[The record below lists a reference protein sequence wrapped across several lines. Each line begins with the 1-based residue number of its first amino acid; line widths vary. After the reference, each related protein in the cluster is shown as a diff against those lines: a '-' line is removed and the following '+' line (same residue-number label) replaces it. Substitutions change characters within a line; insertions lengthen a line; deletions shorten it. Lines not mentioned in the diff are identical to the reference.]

1 MQITDDIALFVRTV
15 DLGTFVAAGLEAGL
29 SASAVARI
37 VSRLERRLGAKLLHR
52 STRRLVLTQEGET
65 YLPHARAI
73 VAAVEEAQAE
83 VGADRGRARGLLRIN
98 AGTAFAKHRLVR
110 LLPEFQAR
118 YPDISVEL
126 SVSDQR
132 IDPVLDQ
139 IDVTLRVGPLQ
150 DSGLVLVPLGTVK
163 RIIVASPDY
172 LARRGRPEVPRDL
185 LEHNCLQLSGFA
197 RLAQWPMLE
206 GGKRILLPVKG
217 SIACDSADLLL
228 DLALA
233 GVGIVRL
240 GDFLGEQALTD
251 GRLVPLLSDCH
262 DPDPTPL
269 SALILP
275 GRQNIPR
282 VRAFIAFLKMACE
295 GSALPA
301 PRKSRY

>member
-1 MQITDDIALFVRTV
+1 MQSTDDIGLFVRTV

-65 YLPHARAI
+65 YLVHARAI
-73 VAAVEEAQAE
+73 VAAVEEAEAQ
-83 VGADRGRARGLLRIN
+83 VRLGHGRPRGLVRVN
-98 AGTAFAKHRLVR
+98 AGTAFAKHKLVR
-110 LLPEFQAR
+110 LLPQFQAQ
-118 YPDISVEL
+118 YPEISIEL
-126 SVSDQR
+126 TVSDQR

-139 IDVTLRVGPLQ
+139 IDVTIRVGPLQ
-150 DSGLVLVPLGTVK
+150 DSELVLLRLGTVS
-163 RIIVASPDY
+163 RIIAASPDY
-172 LARRGRPEVPRDL
+172 LARKGIPLQPRDL
-185 LEHNCLQLSGFA
+185 LDHNCLQLSGFA

-206 GGKRILLPVKG
+206 NGKRVMLPVEG

-240 GDFLGEQALTD
+240 GDFLGEQALAE
-251 GRLVPLLSDCH
+251 GRLVPLLSECH
-262 DPDPTPL
+262 DRDPTPL

-282 VRAFIAFLKMACE
+282 VRAFIDFLKA
-295 GSALPA
+295 ALA
-301 PRKSRY
+301 

>member
-1 MQITDDIALFVRTV
+1 MQPTDDITLFVRTV
-15 DLGTFVAAGLEAGL
+15 DLGTFVAAGVEAGL

-65 YLPHARAI
+65 YLVHARAI
-73 VAAVEEAQAE
+73 VAAVEEAQAQ
-83 VGADRGRARGLLRIN
+83 VGVGRGRPRGRIRIN
-98 AGTAFAKHRLVR
+98 TGTAFAKHKLVR

-118 YPDISVEL
+118 YPEISVEL
-126 SVSDQR
+126 TVSDQR
-132 IDPVLDQ
+132 IDPFLDQ
-139 IDVTLRVGPLQ
+139 IDVTIRVGPLQ
-150 DSGLVLVPLGTVK
+150 DSDLVLLPLGTVG
-163 RIIVASPDY
+163 RIIVASPNY
-172 LARRGRPEVPRDL
+172 LARHGVPLHPSDL
-185 LEHNCLQLSGFA
+185 LDHNCLQLSGFA

-206 GGKRILLPVKG
+206 NGKRVMLPVKG

-240 GDFLGEQALTD
+240 GDFLGEQALAE

-262 DPDPTPL
+262 DRDPTPL

-282 VRAFIAFLKMACE
+282 VRAFIDFMKTAC
-295 GSALPA
+295 A
-301 PRKSRY
+301 